1 MARASLRQRLRAPL
15 RAPRLAIVLA
25 PIVLAAACKPN
36 LGSPPSLIEGT
47 RILAVRGMP
56 PEAGEGTMVTYDI
69 LAVNQMG
76 RIADPSVQWAVCR
89 DPKPPASANAVANSC
104 VTAPNDTMMPS
115 ATFMAPM
122 PSGDCKVFGPQPPEV
137 MAGKPPLRPQ
147 DPDVTGGFYQ
157 PVRATLTDGADTAIA
172 FALERLK
179 CPLTNASAD
188 VTAMFN
194 MMIKPNQN
202 PAIASVTLDPGGAAT
217 PLFTMKQATAPAM
230 QTATAGAPITLEVA
244 WTADTPETYPVYD
257 LVTQQI
263 ETHRESLSVSW
274 FATDGSFEH
283 DRTGRGE
290 TETDLTSDN
299 VWTAPPNPGV
309 VHFWVLLRDIRGGV
323 DFAET
328 ALMVQP

>member
-1 MARASLRQRLRAPL
+1 MARTRHPTRLELVFAFAPL
-15 RAPRLAIVLA
+15 FLAG
-25 PIVLAAACKPN
+25 ACKPN

-56 PEAGEGTMVTYDI
+56 AEAAEGAMVTYDI
-69 LAVNQMG
+69 LAVNQSG
-76 RIADPSVQWAVCR
+76 RIASPTVAWALCH
-89 DPKPPASANAVANSC
+89 DPKPPASPNAVASSC
-104 VTAPNDTMMPS
+104 VDSPDDTTTPS
-115 ATFMAPM
+115 PTFMAPM

-157 PVRATLTDGADTAIA
+157 PVRAKVTDGDTVLRA

-179 CPLTNASAD
+179 CPLANAPAD
-188 VTAMFN
+188 ITAMFN

-202 PAIASVTLDPGGAAT
+202 PAIAGVTLDPAGMAT
-217 PLFTMKQATAPAM
+217 ALFTMKQANAPAP
-230 QTATAGAPITLEVA
+230 ATVAAGAPVTLEVA
-244 WTADTPETYPVYD
+244 WTAETPESYPVFD
-257 LVTQQI
+257 LVTKTLA
-263 ETHRESLSVSW
+263 THRESLSVSW

-290 TETDLTSDN
+290 SETDLTTDN
-299 VWTAPPNPGV
+299 VWTAPVTPGL
-309 VHFWVLLRDIRGGV
+309 VHLWFLLRDIRGGV

-328 ALMVQP
+328 TVMVGS